1 MTFVHFENKKTGAC
15 YLSFIV
21 FCINVK
27 TSGISSEPT
36 KISLKEVGV
45 SFGPHV
51 EMTKLSD
58 MSKRTVNFKNS
69 SFSSFSNYKTLI

>member
-1 MTFVHFENKKTGAC
+1 MTFVQFKNRKTEPC
-15 YLSFIV
+15 NLTVFV

-27 TSGISSEPT
+27 ITGISSELT

-45 SFGPHV
+45 LFGSHV

-58 MSKRTVNFKNS
+58 MSKRTVNN
-69 SFSSFSNYKTLI
+69 I